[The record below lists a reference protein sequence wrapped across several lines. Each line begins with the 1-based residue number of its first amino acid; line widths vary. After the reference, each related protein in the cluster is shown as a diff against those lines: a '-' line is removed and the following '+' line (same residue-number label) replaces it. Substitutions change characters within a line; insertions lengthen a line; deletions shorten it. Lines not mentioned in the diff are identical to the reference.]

1 MSGHVFV
8 VNGKIEELV
17 HDAAVVPTDSWFTVE
32 KHWEPLLGGK
42 GKRLEP
48 AGWKGG
54 GFARSVDKSSV
65 WFVDVGDASKASVG
79 PAGLAARLRLLLNE
93 ISGAELLPADGRV
106 LPLIALP
113 VLAIGEGGLNHQ
125 RGDVIVKLLEALTE
139 FVEHADIDVALVTPD
154 RAVCAA
160 VQHKRRELKSASAAG
175 CDEMV
180 TAKTLGELASRGH
193 LALLIGAGASIPAG
207 LPSWGE
213 LIDLLCEGR
222 EPAFV
227 ERIRDLDQSPLDQA
241 ELLARVAA
249 GSLGEAVAKAM
260 DREVRP
266 SLAHALLAGLR
277 CREALTTN
285 YDNLYERA
293 VAAAGTGGGAL
304 GSVPATVGDPV
315 ERWLLKMHGS
325 LDDPGSIILTR
336 RDFVQYD
343 ARVKPAAS
351 VLQAVALTRHMLMVG
366 LSMKDDNVVRL
377 LLEVDEYR
385 KASATVAS
393 TEPFATLLD
402 VSGDTARA
410 ELWKGQV
417 TWLRMGDGELPKS
430 ARELEIF
437 LDAVSMYACQ
447 DASWLLDERFAG
459 MLTPSQQAL
468 ASRSRDL
475 LRDIEKESGKDD
487 GWSALANS
495 LKWFGA
501 PQEQ

>member
-1 MSGHVFV
+1 
-8 VNGKIEELV
+8 
-17 HDAAVVPTDSWFTVE
+17 
-32 KHWEPLLGGK
+32 
-42 GKRLEP
+42 
-48 AGWKGG
+48 
-54 GFARSVDKSSV
+54 
-65 WFVDVGDASKASVG
+65 
-79 PAGLAARLRLLLNE
+79 
-93 ISGAELLPADGRV
+93 
-106 LPLIALP
+106 
-113 VLAIGEGGLNHQ
+113 
-125 RGDVIVKLLEALTE
+125 
-139 FVEHADIDVALVTPD
+139 
-154 RAVCAA
+154 
-160 VQHKRRELKSASAAG
+160 
-175 CDEMV
+175 
-180 TAKTLGELASRGH
+180 
-193 LALLIGAGASIPAG
+193 
-207 LPSWGE
+207 
-213 LIDLLCEGR
+213 
-222 EPAFV
+222 
-227 ERIRDLDQSPLDQA
+227 
-241 ELLARVAA
+241 
-249 GSLGEAVAKAM
+249 M

-417 TWLRMGDGELPKS
+417 TWLRMGDGELPES